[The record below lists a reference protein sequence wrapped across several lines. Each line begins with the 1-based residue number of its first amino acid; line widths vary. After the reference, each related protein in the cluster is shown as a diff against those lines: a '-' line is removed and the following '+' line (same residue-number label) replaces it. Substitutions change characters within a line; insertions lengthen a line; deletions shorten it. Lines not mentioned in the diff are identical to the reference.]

1 MSVWRELII
10 VLALPITFVSIQ
22 LEVTGVSVILVIKIL
37 MEFVQVWLHP
47 VIVVFHCLLLDVNE
61 CSNSNG
67 GCSQMCNNTQGS
79 YLCSCLLGYQ
89 LDGRYFCRGL

>member
-47 VIVVFHCLLLDVNE
+47 VIVVFHSFV
-61 CSNSNG
+61 
-67 GCSQMCNNTQGS
+67 
-79 YLCSCLLGYQ
+79 YL
-89 LDGRYFCRGL
+89 